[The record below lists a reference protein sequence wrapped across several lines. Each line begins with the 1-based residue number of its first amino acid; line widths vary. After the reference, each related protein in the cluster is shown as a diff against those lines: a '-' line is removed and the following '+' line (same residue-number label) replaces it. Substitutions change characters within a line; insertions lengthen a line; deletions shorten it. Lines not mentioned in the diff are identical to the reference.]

1 MVLFIV
7 ALGAVLTRKLAQ
19 HILIPLYDL
28 NQATSEIRSGN
39 LKQEISVE
47 KEDEIGELCSN
58 FEAMRKQL
66 IESEKLRSQYDL
78 NRKELIAGISHDLS
92 TPLTSMQG
100 YVNGLL
106 DGIADT
112 PEKQQHYLHIIQ
124 EKTNAMNALVESL
137 FLLSKLDLGQVPF
150 HDECVNLADFYRT
163 GIRNVLPA
171 MSMQA

>member
-1 MVLFIV
+1 MIKITIVATGVFMVLFIV

-66 IESEKLRSQYDL
+66 IESEKLRS
-78 NRKELIAGISHDLS
+78 
-92 TPLTSMQG
+92 
-100 YVNGLL
+100 
-106 DGIADT
+106 
-112 PEKQQHYLHIIQ
+112 
-124 EKTNAMNALVESL
+124 
-137 FLLSKLDLGQVPF
+137 
-150 HDECVNLADFYRT
+150 
-163 GIRNVLPA
+163 
-171 MSMQA
+171 